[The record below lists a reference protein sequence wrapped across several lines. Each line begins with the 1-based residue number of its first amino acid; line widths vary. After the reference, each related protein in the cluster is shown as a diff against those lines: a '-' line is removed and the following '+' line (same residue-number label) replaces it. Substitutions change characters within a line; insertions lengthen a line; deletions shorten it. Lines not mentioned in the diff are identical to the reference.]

1 MHSTYYMAI
10 AIIAL
15 RSFGIAMP
23 VSHLSE
29 IDHKSDDFVAPAPGS
44 LWKKDDES
52 DDFVAPAP
60 GSLWKKDDES
70 DDFVA
75 PAPGS
80 LWKK

>member
-1 MHSTYYMAI
+1 MAI

-15 RSFGIAMP
+15 KSFGIAMR

-29 IDHKSDDFVAPAPGS
+29 I
-44 LWKKDDES
+44 DDES

-60 GSLWKKDDES
+60 GALWKRDDES

-75 PAPGS
+75 PAPGA